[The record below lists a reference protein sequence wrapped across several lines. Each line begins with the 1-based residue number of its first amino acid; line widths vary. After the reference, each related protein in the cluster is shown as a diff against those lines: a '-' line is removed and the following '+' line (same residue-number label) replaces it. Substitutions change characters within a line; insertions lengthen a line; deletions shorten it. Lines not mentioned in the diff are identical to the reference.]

1 MRRILEGKAY
11 DGPAVMEIPSAD
23 DVFDNLAASFAYLD
37 A

>member
-1 MRRILEGKAY
+1 MLRVLQGKAY